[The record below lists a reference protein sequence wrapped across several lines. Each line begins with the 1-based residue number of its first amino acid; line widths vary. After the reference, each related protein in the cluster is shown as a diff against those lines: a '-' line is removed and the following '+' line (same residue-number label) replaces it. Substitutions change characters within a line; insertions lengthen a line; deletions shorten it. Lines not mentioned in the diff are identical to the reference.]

1 MIVCQVQKVS
11 KSFADKQVLRGVS
24 LAIQAKDRI
33 GLVGVNGSGKTTLLR
48 CLTGELQ
55 PDAGEIVLSSSLTL
69 GCLEQMSDN
78 QPGITAW
85 DAVMESFTQLIDQRR
100 LLHELEEK
108 MGNDEPGLPKL
119 MEQYARVIEEYERA
133 NGYACENTA
142 RRILTGLGFASEEFQ
157 KPVSSFSGGQKTRL
171 NMGRLLA
178 LAPDVLLLDEPTNHM
193 DMKSVEWLEDFIKN
207 YAGTV
212 FVVSHD
218 RMFLDRVATRIA
230 EIRGGEL
237 KSYPGNYSAYVKKKA
252 EDDLAQQRA
261 YQKQQ
266 TQIKQTEEYI
276 RRFKAGIKSKQA
288 RGRQSQLERVV
299 RITAPHREHHLGSH
313 LIKAKRESGND
324 VLTVDGVAK
333 SYSDRVVLKN
343 VQLNLKKGDKVALI
357 GANGAGKTT
366 LLKIV
371 SGQIPADEGE
381 VRLGSQVEIA
391 YFSQEYEDL
400 NPERTVLEEI
410 LYHFDLTLEEART
423 CLGSMLFSEDDV
435 FKLIS
440 SLSGGETG
448 RLAFLKMILSGAN
461 FLLLDEPTNHLDI
474 ASRQVV
480 EKMLT
485 DYNGTVLVVSH
496 DRYFIDQVADR
507 VLAIEDGQSE
517 YYWGNYSYY
526 QEKRLEKEKTLQIE
540 KRETKERAN
549 RPDWHLR
556 EAEKERKK
564 ARRRL
569 TQELAA
575 LEADIMETESR
586 KNELEGILAQP
597 STYNDEEKARLYTS
611 EFRKITPV
619 LEASYAR
626 WECLQ
631 QELEE
636 LDQGLENGC

>member
-11 KSFADKQVLRGVS
+11 KSFADNQVLREVN
-24 LAIQAKDRI
+24 LAIHAKDRI
-33 GLVGVNGSGKTTLLR
+33 GLVGINGSGKTTLLR

-55 PDAGEIVLSSSLTL
+55 PDTGEIALSSSLTL

-85 DAVMESFTQLIDQRR
+85 DAVMESFAQLIDQRR

-108 MGNDEPGLPKL
+108 MGSNEPGLPKL
-119 MEQYARVIEEYERA
+119 MEQYARVVEEYERA

-142 RRILTGLGFASEEFQ
+142 RRILTGLGFDSEEFH

-171 NMGRLLA
+171 NMARLLA

-207 YAGTV
+207 YVGTV
-212 FVVSHD
+212 LVVSHD
-218 RMFLDRVATRIA
+218 RMFLDRFATRIA
-230 EIRGGEL
+230 EIRGEEL
-237 KSYPGNYSAYVKKKA
+237 KSYPGNYSAYLKKKA

-266 TQIKQTEEYI
+266 VYIKQTEDYI

-299 RITAPHREHHLGSH
+299 RIAAPQREHNLGGH

-324 VLTVDGVAK
+324 VLTVDGVTK

-366 LLKIV
+366 LLKIIG
-371 SGQIPADEGE
+371 GQIPVNEGN
-381 VRLGSQVEIA
+381 VRLGSQVEMA

-410 LYHFDLTLEEART
+410 LFHFDLTLEEART
-423 CLGSMLFSEDDV
+423 CLGGMLFSEDDV

-440 SLSGGETG
+440 SLSGGEMG

-474 ASRQVV
+474 GSLQVV
-480 EKMLT
+480 ERMLA
-485 DYNGTVLVVSH
+485 DFNGIVLVVSH
-496 DRYFIDQVADR
+496 DRYFIDQVAHR
-507 VLAIEDGQSE
+507 VLEIEDGQAE

-526 QEKRLEKEKTLQIE
+526 QEKRLEKEKALQLE
-540 KRETKERAN
+540 KRETKERAT
-549 RPDWHLR
+549 RPDWQLR

-569 TQELAA
+569 TQELSA
-575 LEADIMETESR
+575 LEADIMETEGR
-586 KNELEGILAQP
+586 KSELEAFLAEP
-597 STYNDEEKARLYTS
+597 GTYNDEQKARLYTS
-611 EFRKITPV
+611 EFRKIEPV

-636 LDQGLENGC
+636 LEQGS

>member
-1 MIVCQVQKVS
+1 MIVCQIQKIS
-11 KSFADKQVLRGVS
+11 KSYADKQVLREVS

-85 DAVMESFTQLIDQRR
+85 DAVLESFTELIDQRR

-108 MGNDEPGLPKL
+108 MGHNEPGLPKL
-119 MEQYARVIEEYERA
+119 MEQYARVVEEYERA

-193 DMKSVEWLEDFIKN
+193 DMKSVEWLEDFIKA

-212 FVVSHD
+212 LVVSHD

-237 KSYPGNYSAYVKKKA
+237 KSYHGNYSAYVKKKT

-266 TQIKQTEEYI
+266 VHIKQTEDYI

-299 RITAPHREHHLGSH
+299 RITAPQREHRVKEHLV
-313 LIKAKRESGND
+313 KAKRESGND
-324 VLTVDGVAK
+324 VLTVDGVVK
-333 SYSDRVVLKN
+333 SYSGRAVLKN

-381 VRLGSQVEIA
+381 VRLGSQVEMA

-410 LYHFDLTLEEART
+410 LFHFDMTLEEART
-423 CLGSMLFSEDDV
+423 CLGGMLFSEDDV
-435 FKLIS
+435 FKLIG

-474 ASRQVV
+474 ASCQVV

-485 DYNGTVLVVSH
+485 DFKGTVLLVSH

-507 VLAIEDGQSE
+507 VLAIEDGQAE

-540 KRETKERAN
+540 RRETNERPT
-549 RPDWHLR
+549 RPDWQMR

-564 ARRRL
+564 ARRQL

-575 LEADIMETESR
+575 LEADIMETEAR
-586 KNELEGILAQP
+586 KSELEAFLAEP
-597 STYNDEEKARLYTS
+597 GTYNDEEKARLYTS
-611 EFRKITPV
+611 EFRKIEPL

-636 LDQGLENGC
+636 LDQMP

>member
-11 KSFADKQVLRGVS
+11 KSFADKQVLREVS
-24 LAIQAKDRI
+24 LAIQARDRI

-85 DAVMESFTQLIDQRR
+85 DAVMESFTQLIDKRT

-108 MGNDEPGLPKL
+108 MGNNEPGLPKL
-119 MEQYARVIEEYERA
+119 MEQYARVVEEYERA

-212 FVVSHD
+212 LVVSHD

-266 TQIKQTEEYI
+266 AHIKQTEEYI

-299 RITAPHREHHLGSH
+299 RITAPHREHNLGGHLV
-313 LIKAKRESGND
+313 KAKRESGND

-333 SYSDRVVLKN
+333 SYSGRVVLKN

-381 VRLGSQVEIA
+381 VRLGSQVEMA

-400 NPERTVLEEI
+400 GPERTVLEEI

-423 CLGSMLFSEDDV
+423 CLGGMLFSEDDV
-435 FKLIS
+435 FKLIK

-474 ASRQVV
+474 ASCQVV

-485 DYNGTVLVVSH
+485 DFKGTVLVVSH

-507 VLAIEDGQSE
+507 VLAIEDGQAE

-549 RPDWHLR
+549 RPDWQLR

-564 ARRRL
+564 TRRRL
-569 TQELAA
+569 AQELAA
-575 LEADIMETESR
+575 LEADIMETEGR
-586 KNELEGILAQP
+586 KRELEAFLAEP
-597 STYNDEEKARLYTS
+597 GTYNDEEKARLYTS
-611 EFRKITPV
+611 EFRKIAPV

-636 LDQGLENGC
+636 LDQGLENGG